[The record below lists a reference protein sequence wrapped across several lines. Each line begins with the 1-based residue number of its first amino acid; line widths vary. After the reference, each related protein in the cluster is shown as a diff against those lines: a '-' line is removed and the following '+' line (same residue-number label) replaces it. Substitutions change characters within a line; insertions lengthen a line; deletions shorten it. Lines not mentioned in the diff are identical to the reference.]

1 MYKTKHK
8 IKKTISG
15 LALAVICASVMV
27 LPVSAGLNIREGAL
41 NDDAYGIVEGYK
53 QGWITRSDLEDMLAS
68 GGFTGDAADQVKA
81 AIADQE
87 TEQDEQENAPNA
99 SQATRVEKE
108 EETSNQSEM
117 ASENMHDQSEG
128 LKEHEHT
135 YTMVLTAE
143 PNCEEPGL
151 KTFTCDVCG
160 DTYTAEIPA
169 IGHIEDEPIIER
181 EPDCTQSGVK
191 SYYCVLCG
199 KDLRQEEI
207 QATGHIS
214 GDRTIV
220 KVPTLFRQGREE
232 VRCTKCDAL
241 LVTSVIAIPVHYLL
255 IDIIAGLAIVA
266 LVAVFIIKSIRKR
279 RRHHEKK

>member
-1 MYKTKHK
+1 MHKTT
-8 IKKTISG
+8 IKKAISG

-27 LPVSAGLNIREGAL
+27 LPVNASLNIREGAL

-68 GGFTGDAADQVKA
+68 GGFTGDAANQVKA
-81 AIADQE
+81 AIADRE

-99 SQATRVEKE
+99 SQASQLEME
-108 EETSNQSEM
+108 EETNQPERVD
-117 ASENMHDQSEG
+117 ENTHDQSEG

-135 YTMVLTAE
+135 YTMVLTSA

-151 KTFTCDVCG
+151 KKFACDTCG
-160 DTYTAEIPA
+160 DTYTIEIPA
-169 IGHIEDEPIIER
+169 IGHIEDEPIMER
-181 EPDCTQSGVK
+181 EPDCTQPGVK

-214 GDRTIV
+214 GDCTIV
-220 KVPTLFRQGREE
+220 KAPTLFRQGREE

-255 IDIIAGLAIVA
+255 IDIITGLAIVA

-279 RRHHEKK
+279 RRRHEKK

>member
-1 MYKTKHK
+1 MHKTT
-8 IKKTISG
+8 IKKAISG
-15 LALAVICASVMV
+15 LALAVVCASVMV
-27 LPVSAGLNIREGAL
+27 LPVSANLNIREGAL

-108 EETSNQSEM
+108 KETSNQSEM

-135 YTMVLTAE
+135 YTMVLTSE
-143 PNCEEPGL
+143 PSCEEPGL
-151 KTFTCDVCG
+151 KTFTCSACG
-160 DTYTAEIPA
+160 DTYTTAIPA
-169 IGHIEDEPIIER
+169 IGHVEDEPIIER
-181 EPDCTQSGVK
+181 EPDCTQPGVK

-220 KVPTLFRQGREE
+220 KAPTLFRQGKEE

-255 IDIIAGLAIVA
+255 IDIITGLAIVA

-279 RRHHEKK
+279 RKRHEKK